1 MGPYFEGTI
10 SYNELWLRN
19 YYLNKNEPQM
29 TLPSYIRE
37 ILFISSLI
45 TRPLKCLSDTSSSS
59 SEDDIGESV
68 MDIVDSSDEDYEVLD
83 EGVAEDHSNSLIDVD
98 DNKRCREMPSVDEL
112 AIEQIN
118 ANNALYYNYI
128 RFFSENNIKALAL
141 LYSKYSSRNDCL
153 LEIAYCQELCRLTI
167 MSLETE
173 RLYMVILKYL

>member
-83 EGVAEDHSNSLIDVD
+83 EGVAEDHSNSFI
-98 DNKRCREMPSVDEL
+98 
-112 AIEQIN
+112 
-118 ANNALYYNYI
+118 
-128 RFFSENNIKALAL
+128 
-141 LYSKYSSRNDCL
+141 
-153 LEIAYCQELCRLTI
+153 
-167 MSLETE
+167 
-173 RLYMVILKYL
+173 